1 MLTKGINR
9 LLPESYQEQLT
20 LSKFRFSKFKKFDT
34 KSLLGDLHFT
44 QMLLNFKTFRCN
56 LKVRGLR
63 AKLCVAFQKF

>member
-63 AKLCVAFQKF
+63 AKLCVAFL